1 MNFERKEINLRYLRM
16 RMEGFKWRP
25 AWRDIRDY
33 IAPTQGFFE
42 YEMPDWGKKID
53 HERIVN
59 GHATR
64 SLNTLA
70 SGMTSGLTSPSRPW
84 FVLGATDPDLSK
96 FQPVKEWLS
105 MVQRLMYRVFAKSN
119 FYQALHVLYSEIG
132 GFGTAAQM
140 IMPDFQT
147 VIRCRNFT
155 IGEYWLAQDANSR
168 VDSFARQYWM
178 TVGQMVKGFSLDNCS
193 PAVKSMFKNS
203 NIDGYRLI
211 RHVIEPNDERIEGRA
226 DFKGKPWRSVYYE
239 EAGRS
244 DEVLRLSG
252 FEEFPI
258 MAPRWQI
265 RSSND
270 IYGRGP
276 GWEALG
282 DVKMLQKIEKDGLIA
297 LDKVVDP
304 PVQVMGEVDHV
315 NLYPGGITRSS
326 MVVANAGVKA
336 AYEVRPDF
344 AAVQAWVSKVEE
356 RIDKSFY
363 ADLFMMISNDERSD
377 ITAREIIERHEEKL
391 QALGP
396 VIEGLESEL
405 LNPAIDRTFNIM
417 MRAGLIPP
425 PPPDIQG
432 HDLKVEYV
440 SVLAQAQKMV
450 GTTSIEQLTRFTGG
464 LVAVV
469 PEVID
474 NIDSDETVRQ
484 YGAMV
489 GVPPEI
495 IRSEEDV
502 SALREQRQKA
512 QKAEAAMQAA
522 ERMAKGAQTLSAT
535 PVGGNSALDAL
546 LNTTGA
552 AASAP
557 GGTP

>member
-1 MNFERKEINLRYLRM
+1 MNFDRKEINLRYLKM
-16 RMEGFKWRP
+16 KTEGFKWRP

-42 YEMPDWGKKID
+42 YEQPDWGKKID

-64 SLNTLA
+64 ALNTLA
-70 SGMTSGLTSPSRPW
+70 SGMSSGMTSPSRPW
-84 FVLGATDPDLSK
+84 FVLGASDPDLSK

-105 MVQRLMYRVFAKSN
+105 MVQRILYRAFSKSN
-119 FYQALHVLYSEIG
+119 FYQSAHTLYSEIG
-132 GFGTAAQM
+132 GFGTACTM
-140 IMPDFQT
+140 MMPDYQT
-147 VIRCRNFT
+147 VLRCRNFT
-155 IGEYWLAQDANSR
+155 IGEYWLAQDPNSR

-178 TVGQMVKGFSLDNCS
+178 TAGQVVKEFGIDNCS
-193 PAVKSMFKNS
+193 PQIKSMYKNS

-211 RHVIEPNDERIEGRA
+211 RHVIEPNDDRIESRA
-226 DFKGKPWRSVYYE
+226 DFKGKPWRSVYFE
-239 EAGRS
+239 ESGRS
-244 DEVLRLSG
+244 DQVLRLSG

-258 MAPRWQI
+258 TAPRWQV

-315 NLYPGGITRSS
+315 NLYPGGVTRSS
-326 MVVANAGVKA
+326 QVVANAGVKA
-336 AYEVRPDF
+336 AYQVAPDF
-344 AAVQAWVSKVEE
+344 QAVQAWVDKVEE

-363 ADLFMMISNDERSD
+363 ADLFMMISNDQRSD

-396 VIEGLESEL
+396 VIEGLESEW
-405 LNPAIDRTFNIM
+405 LNPAIDRAFNICL
-417 MRAGLIPP
+417 RAGLIPP

-450 GTTSIEQLTRFTGG
+450 GTTSIEQGMRFVGG
-464 LVAVV
+464 LVAVA
-469 PEVID
+469 PEAID
-474 NIDSDETVRQ
+474 NVNVDESVRQ
-484 YGAMV
+484 YFDKV
-489 GVPPEI
+489 GTPPEI

-502 SALREQRQKA
+502 MAIRQQRQKA
-512 QKAEAAMQAA
+512 QQAEAAMQSA
-522 ERMAKGAQTLSAT
+522 ERMTQGAQTLSQT

-557 GGTP
+557 AGAP